1 MRFKSLLA
9 VAIGVGAVALG
20 IWRLSSGETRMGVVA
35 CLVGVFLLFRGVTGT
50 VRQGL

>member
-9 VAIGVGAVALG
+9 IVLGIGVIGLG
-20 IWRLSSGETRMGVVA
+20 VWRLTSGEGTPGIVA
-35 CLVGVFLLFRGVTGT
+35 CLVGAFLLFRGVTGT

>member
-9 VAIGVGAVALG
+9 VVLGLGVIGLG
-20 IWRLSSGETRMGVVA
+20 VWRLTTGETTMGIVA
-35 CLVGVFLLFRGVTGT
+35 CLIGAFLLFRGATGT